1 VQLAS
6 PNIAGPRDP
15 IAPSLPTAHS
25 PRVGRVSNSGE
36 TGQTSRIFSGQ
47 AKQWA
52 QHHTL
57 LLGALLIV
65 VLFHGSLLLQGS
77 YERTYDAWVHMFF
90 ANHYQRSWWSSWDTR
105 WYTGFTTVSYPPGV
119 HQSLALLA
127 NLIGLRASFVI
138 VQVLAILN
146 LTVGVYRWAR
156 LWVGERE
163 AGWAAILLA
172 ISPAI
177 AETVHVFG
185 QLPTIFSLGFLL
197 QSLPFAHRWVREGSK
212 RSLLAGVACTA
223 ACTAGHHVTTL
234 FGSVFFVGPVVAAA
248 LYEHIQLGR
257 DIGKSFGKAFRS
269 ASGLILRAAAYA
281 MLLIA
286 ALVVVVLPYWLWSSS
301 DPITQIPIPHG
312 SRDNYFT
319 NANAGLMFFVVPW
332 GVALVGL
339 PYALIRGVKSRAW
352 PLALSVGAL
361 TILGTGGTTAIPRL
375 ILGPAY
381 NILTLDRFTFW
392 ATVAILPLLGRFVV
406 SALTGNVARALRLL
420 FAAKLTVVLR
430 GSFALA
436 FVVFSVL
443 CANLTK
449 YREFQPA
456 SVDPTPIKTFM
467 EKDNHSR
474 WRYLMLGFGDQMA
487 WISAQ
492 MSAGTVD
499 GNYHSAR
506 RLPELTSRPV
516 ERLEG
521 AKYTGVPGIGSL
533 QQFVSVPSRYNLKF
547 VFSNDHF
554 YDPLLHFTGWHQLL
568 TLQNGV
574 AVWEKSDVPP
584 VSTDVSNREIPMWQR
599 RLWGVLPMS
608 AIGFAA
614 IMLAWSLAGEPIPRR
629 FRRLDR
635 LGRLGRVQAV
645 TTPGIASGPFAKPLS
660 LRTEAALL
668 HTPKRR
674 TRIAATTLL
683 CGALIGL
690 AFPLV
695 KSKVVVPGPAVLVS
709 KYYGH
714 LDFRRFDQAY
724 AMLDPL
730 TRPTFDEFMADVSS
744 DGGLVAS
751 FSKMRRVQTD
761 EVDRTTGRAT
771 VRARILYESSVK
783 SFPVTDFVR
792 TVKRGKLWKI
802 ERERP
807 DFRRPVDLFAA
818 RRSLDYSLNLRTPS
832 REIDGT
838 STATPDIADRPRIWV
853 GDLRTIRRGDQW
865 SIIGRAMNIDVDP
878 ADVTVSAE
886 LRDKRGTLLATYDAA
901 QMALHKL
908 LPGES
913 APFRIDF
920 ESIAG
925 TTAVNA
931 TALGDQATETNTK
944 PVPLAVNRLVG
955 PLEFDPSLVTPLS
968 LPDGVEPTFAA
979 VFAKGLVF
987 GGETKRGL
995 QVSGLR
1001 VESGVGNEFF
1011 LVGSLRNDTTV
1022 DAAVPMLLL
1031 SYENRAGELAW
1042 VESQYLPSSVR
1053 PQMSVPFRIPL
1064 AKSNGLK
1071 SAKFKT
1077 IGISD
1082 GTGATD
1088 AMRRGTEALITLPST
1103 ADFKNVTVL
1112 ATAYS
1117 RTSGG
1122 L

>member
-1 VQLAS
+1 VPSSVDSEATPQ
-6 PNIAGPRDP
+6 NIGG
-15 IAPSLPTAHS
+15 H
-25 PRVGRVSNSGE
+25 
-36 TGQTSRIFSGQ
+36 

-77 YERTYDAWVHMFF
+77 YERTYDAWVHLFF
-90 ANHYQRSWWSSWDTR
+90 ANHYQRAWWSSWDSR
-105 WYTGFTTVSYPPGV
+105 WYTGFSTVSYPPGV

-127 NLIGLRASFVI
+127 NLIGLRASFVVI
-138 VQVLAILN
+138 QILALLN
-146 LTVGVYRWAR
+146 LTVGVYRFAR

-163 AGWAAILLA
+163 AGWAAVLLA
-172 ISPAI
+172 LSPAI

-185 QLPTIFSLGFLL
+185 QLPTIFSMGFLL
-197 QSLPFAHRWVREGSK
+197 QSLPFAHRWVRDGSK

-234 FGSVFFVGPVVAAA
+234 FGSVFFVGPVIVGA
-248 LYEHIQLGR
+248 LYEHVQQGR
-257 DIGKSFGKAFRS
+257 GTGKSVGKALRNS
-269 ASGLILRAAAYA
+269 AGVISRAASYA
-281 MLLIA
+281 MLLIV
-286 ALVVVVLPYWLWSSS
+286 ALAVVVLPYWLWSSS

-319 NANAGLMFFVVPW
+319 NINAGLMFFVVPW
-332 GVALVGL
+332 GVAIVGL
-339 PYALIRGVKSRAW
+339 PYALIRGLKSKAW

-381 NILTLDRFTFW
+381 SILTLDRFTFW

-406 SALTGNVARALRLL
+406 SALTGNVARALRL
-420 FAAKLTVVLR
+420 FFGAKLTILLR
-430 GSFALA
+430 GSLA
-436 FVVFSVL
+436 VTYVVLAVFS
-443 CANLTK
+443 ASLTK

-456 SVDPTPIKTFM
+456 AVDPAPIVTFM

-521 AKYTGVPGIGSL
+521 AKYSGVPGIGSL
-533 QQFVSVPSRYNLKF
+533 QQFVSVPSRYSLKF
-547 VFSNDHF
+547 IFSNDHF

-568 TLQNGV
+568 ILQNGV
-574 AVWEKSDVPP
+574 TVWEKSDVPP
-584 VSTDVSNREIPMWQR
+584 VSTDVPDREIPMWQR
-599 RLWGVLPMS
+599 RMWGVLPMS

-614 IMLAWSLAGEPIPRR
+614 LVLAWSLFGEPVPVR
-629 FRRLDR
+629 FRR
-635 LGRLGRVQAV
+635 RVKITA
-645 TTPGIASGPFAKPLS
+645 PGSRSRALSGALPGALPGARSGSFAKPLS

-668 HTPKRR
+668 STSKPR
-674 TRIAATTLL
+674 TRIVATTLL
-683 CGALIGL
+683 FGASIGL
-690 AFPLV
+690 TFPLV
-695 KSKVVVPGPAVLVS
+695 KSKVSASGPATVVS

-714 LDFRRFDQAY
+714 LDFRRFNQAY
-724 AMLDPL
+724 AMLDPQ
-730 TRPTFDEFMADVSS
+730 TRPTYDEFMADISA

-751 FSKMRRVQTD
+751 FSKMRRIQTD
-761 EVDRTTGRAT
+761 EVDQTAGRTI

-807 DFRRPVDLFAA
+807 DFRRPVDLFAS

-832 REIDGT
+832 RRVDAN
-838 STATPDIADRPRIWV
+838 STAGPDIADRPRIWV
-853 GDLRTIRRGDQW
+853 GELRTIRRGDQW
-865 SIIGRAMNIDVDP
+865 SIIGRAMNIDADP

-901 QMALHKL
+901 QMAIHKL

-925 TTAVNA
+925 TTLANA
-931 TALGDQATETNTK
+931 TALGDKATEANTK
-944 PVPLAVNRLVG
+944 PVPVGVNRRVG
-955 PLEFDPSLVTPLS
+955 PIEFDPSLVTPLS
-968 LPDGVEPTFAA
+968 LPEGVEPTFAA

-1001 VESGVGNEFF
+1001 VETGQANEYF

-1042 VESQYLPSSVR
+1042 VESDYLPTSVR
-1053 PQMSVPFRIPL
+1053 PQMSVSFRIPL
-1064 AKSNGLK
+1064 ATSNGLK

-1082 GTGATD
+1082 GTAATD
-1088 AMRRGTEALITLPST
+1088 AMRRGTEALIALPMT
-1103 ADFKNVTVL
+1103 ADFKNVTVQ

-1117 RTSGG
+1117 RSSGG

>member
-6 PNIAGPRDP
+6 PNRSGLRDP
-15 IAPSLPTAHS
+15 RAPAPPPGHLPQIA
-25 PRVGRVSNSGE
+25 RVSAIFDGPESR
-36 TGQTSRIFSGQ
+36 QTYRWQ
-47 AKQWA
+47 AKKWA

-57 LLGALLIV
+57 LLAALLIV

-119 HQSLALLA
+119 HQSLALVA
-127 NLIGLRASFVI
+127 NVIGLRASFVI
-138 VQVLAILN
+138 VQILAILN

-163 AGWAAILLA
+163 AGWAAVLLA
-172 ISPAI
+172 LSPAI

-197 QSLPFAHRWVREGSK
+197 QSLPFARRWFQDGSK
-212 RSLLAGVACTA
+212 RSLLAAIACTA

-234 FGSVFFVGPVVAAA
+234 FGSVFFVGPVVVTA
-248 LYEHIQLGR
+248 LAERIRIERVAGA
-257 DIGKSFGKAFRS
+257 SFRK
-269 ASGLILRAAAYA
+269 GLRNSTAVILRAAAYA
-281 MLLIA
+281 MLLVA
-286 ALVVVVLPYWLWSSS
+286 ALVVVVLPYWLWASR

-319 NANAGLMFFVVPW
+319 NVNAGLMFFVIPW
-332 GVALVGL
+332 GVALVAL
-339 PYALIRGVKSRAW
+339 PYALIRGMKSKAW

-361 TILGTGGTTAIPRL
+361 AILGTGGTTAIPRL

-392 ATVAILPLLGRFVV
+392 ATIAVLPLLGRFVV
-406 SALTGNVARALRLL
+406 SALSGNIARALRL
-420 FAAKLTVVLR
+420 FFGPKATIVLR
-430 GSFALA
+430 SALA
-436 FVVFSVL
+436 LLFVLLSVFT
-443 CANLTK
+443 ANLTK

-456 SVDPTPIKTFM
+456 AVDPGPIKTFM

-521 AKYTGVPGIGSL
+521 AKYSGVPGIGSL
-533 QQFVSVPSRYNLKF
+533 QQFVSVPGRYSLKF
-547 VFSNDHF
+547 IFSNDHF
-554 YDPLLHFTGWHQLL
+554 YDPLLHFTGWHNLL

-584 VSTDVSNREIPMWQR
+584 VSMDVPNREIPMWQR

-608 AIGFAA
+608 AIGFAVL
-614 IMLAWSLAGEPIPRR
+614 ILAWALCGEPIPRR
-629 FRRLDR
+629 LYRYRC
-635 LGRLGRVQAV
+635 G
-645 TTPGIASGPFAKPLS
+645 TTSPVSSVPFAKPLS
-660 LRTEAALL
+660 LRAEAVLL
-668 HTPKRR
+668 MASTRR
-674 TRIAATTLL
+674 MRAVASTLV
-683 CGALIGL
+683 CGAVL
-690 AFPLV
+690 AVMFPYV
-695 KSKVVVPGPAVLVS
+695 NSKAAMAEPAVLVS

-714 LDFRRFDQAY
+714 LDFRRFEQAY
-724 AMLDPL
+724 AMLDPQS
-730 TRPTFDEFMADVSS
+730 RPTFDEFMADISA

-751 FSKMRRVQTD
+751 FSKMRRIQTD
-761 EVDRTTGRAT
+761 EVDRTAGSTT
-771 VRARILYESSVK
+771 VRARIMYESSVK

-792 TVKRGKLWKI
+792 MVKREKSWKI

-807 DFRRPVDLFAA
+807 DFRRPVDQFAS

-832 REIDGT
+832 RKVDGR
-838 STATPDIADRPRIWV
+838 STAGPDIADRPRVWV
-853 GDLRTIRRGDQW
+853 GDLRTIQRGDQW
-865 SIIGRAMNIDVDP
+865 SVIGRTMNIDSDP
-878 ADVTVSAE
+878 ADVTVTAE
-886 LRDKRGTLLATYDAA
+886 LRDKQGKLLATYDAS
-901 QMALHKL
+901 QVTLHKL
-908 LPGES
+908 LPGETG
-913 APFRIDF
+913 PFRIDF

-925 TTAVNA
+925 TTAANA
-931 TALGDQATETNTK
+931 AVLGDKATEANTK
-944 PVPLAVNRLVG
+944 PVPVAENRPVG
-955 PLEFDPSLVTPLS
+955 PIEFDPSLVTPLS
-968 LPDGVEPTFAA
+968 LPEGVEPTFAA
-979 VFAKGLVF
+979 VFAKGLLF
-987 GGETKRGL
+987 GGETTRGL
-995 QVSGLR
+995 QISGMR
-1001 VESGVGNEFF
+1001 VESDAANQYF

-1042 VESQYLPSSVR
+1042 VESHYLPNSVG
-1053 PQMSVPFRIPL
+1053 PQMSVPFRVPL
-1064 AKSNGLK
+1064 ARSTGLK
-1071 SAKFKT
+1071 TAKFKP

-1082 GTGATD
+1082 GTGATE
-1088 AMRRGTEALITLPST
+1088 AMRRGPGALIALPSA
-1103 ADFKNVTVL
+1103 ADYKNVTVQ
-1112 ATAYS
+1112 ASAYS